1 MLLSLFVV
9 AFLAA
14 TLLPGSS
21 EVLLVA
27 AQQRGFDPWLLLLV
41 ATSGNVLGSVVN
53 YAMGRYLL
61 RFQGRR
67 WFPFEADGLQRGERW
82 FQRYGK
88 WSLLLAWAP
97 LVGDALT
104 FVAGMMRVHP
114 TLFLLLVTIGKASR
128 YAVLLGIMTILFGTE

>member
-1 MLLSLFVV
+1 MLISLFVA

-21 EVLLVA
+21 EIVLLA
-27 AQQRGFDPWLLLLV
+27 AQQQGYNPWLLLLV
-41 ATSGNVLGSVVN
+41 ATIGNVLGSLLN
-53 YAMGRYLL
+53 YVMGRYLL
-61 RFQGRR
+61 RYQHRS
-67 WFPFEADGLQRGERW
+67 WFPFKADDLQRSERW

-104 FVAGMMRVHP
+104 FVAGIMRVSP
-114 TLFLLLVTIGKASR
+114 ALFLLLVTVGKASR
-128 YAVLLGIMTILFGTE
+128 YALLLGAMSALLGT

>member
-1 MLLSLFVV
+1 MLLSLFVA

>member
-1 MLLSLFVV
+1 MLLSLFVA

-21 EVLLVA
+21 EVLLIVA
-27 AQQRGFDPWLLLLV
+27 QERGFDPWLLLIV

-53 YAMGRYLL
+53 FVMGAYLL
-61 RFQGRR
+61 RFQDRR
-67 WFPFEADGLQRGERW
+67 WFPFKADGLQRGERW

-104 FVAGMMRVHP
+104 FVAGMMRVNP
-114 TLFLLLVTIGKASR
+114 ALFLLLVTIGKASR
-128 YAVLLGIMTILFGTE
+128 YAVLLGTMTILFGA

>member
-1 MLLSLFVV
+1 M
-9 AFLAA
+9 
-14 TLLPGSS
+14 
-21 EVLLVA
+21 A